1 MELNY
6 FNIKKF
12 QIVKEPPKLPQSDA
26 STEKL
31 ANHLNFKQDLN
42 DLSKKRKD
50 FLFYFNLAIVI
61 EKINNHSFD

>member
-42 DLSKKRKD
+42 DLSKKKKY
-50 FLFYFNLAIVI
+50 FLFYFN
-61 EKINNHSFD
+61 